1 MIVMLD
7 IKFVRSN
14 PDIVRH
20 DLMRRADPDKIK
32 WLDELLLCDERS
44 RKMQIEV
51 NELRRRRNV
60 ISGEIN
66 TARKQGLDT
75 KDLIDEASSLPA
87 RIKSAEAE
95 LDELSEKVIFY
106 RMRLPNILHESVPEG
121 ADESGNVEVRRVGT
135 PKAFSFE
142 LKTHGQLAVDRD
154 LADFKRATKISGA
167 GFYFLKGNLARLDM
181 ALQQYALDMLED
193 RGYTIIT
200 PPYMLNRGAYEAVT
214 DLADFESVMYKIE
227 DEDAYLIATSEH
239 PLAAMYQDEI
249 LEEKELPIR
258 LAGISPCFRREIGSR
273 GVDTKGLFRVHQ
285 FTKVEQ
291 FIFSRPQDSWEL
303 HEELLSNAEA
313 IFQGLELPYH
323 VVNICTGDI
332 GIVAA
337 KKYDIEVWM
346 PREQMYREVVSCSN
360 CTAYQ
365 AVRLN
370 IRMREA
376 EDFDSKQFVHTLN
389 STAVATSRV
398 LRAILENNQE
408 EDGRVKIPT
417 VLRPYMRDLE
427 YL

>member
-1 MIVMLD
+1 MLD

-20 DLMRRADPDKIK
+20 DLMRRADPEKIQ

-44 RKMQIEV
+44 RKMQVVV
-51 NELRRRRNV
+51 NELRRRRNT

-66 TARKQGLDT
+66 AARKKGLDT
-75 KDLIDEASSLPA
+75 QGLIDEASSLPA

-95 LDELSEKVIFY
+95 LDELSEKVKFY
-106 RMRLPNILHESVPEG
+106 RMRLPNVLHESVPDG
-121 ADESGNVEVRRVGT
+121 ADESQNVEIRRVGAQKT
-135 PKAFSFE
+135 FSFE
-142 LKTHGQLAVDRD
+142 LKAHGQLAVDRD
-154 LADFKRATKISGA
+154 LADFKRAAKISGA

-181 ALQQYALDMLED
+181 ALQQYALDLLQD

-200 PPYMLNRGAYEAVT
+200 PPYMLHRGAYEAVT

-227 DEDAYLIATSEH
+227 DDDVYLIATSEH

-249 LEEKELPIR
+249 LEEKELPIK

-323 VVNICTGDI
+323 VISICAGDI
-332 GIVAA
+332 GTVAA

-346 PREQMYREVVSCSN
+346 PREEAYREVVSCSN

-376 EDFDSKQFVHTLN
+376 ENFDSKQFVHTLN

-398 LRAILENNQE
+398 LRAILEHNQE
-408 EDGRVKIPT
+408 EDGRVKIPA

>member
-7 IKFVRSN
+7 IKFVRAH

-20 DLMRRADPDKIK
+20 DLTRRADALKKTWFED
-32 WLDELLLCDERS
+32 LLLCDVRS
-44 RKMQIEV
+44 RKMQVEV
-51 NELRRRRNV
+51 NELRRRRNA

-66 TARKQGLDT
+66 AARKQGLDT
-75 KDLIDEASSLPA
+75 KDLIAEASSLPA
-87 RIKSAEAE
+87 RIKAAEAE
-95 LDELSEKVIFY
+95 MEELAEKVMFY

-121 ADESGNVEVRRVGT
+121 ADESGNVEMKRVGT
-135 PKAFSFE
+135 PKTFSFE
-142 LKTHGQLAVDRD
+142 LKTHGQLAVERD
-154 LADFKRATKISGA
+154 FADFKRAAKISGA

-181 ALQQYALDMLED
+181 ALQQYALDILED

-200 PPYMLNRGAYEAVT
+200 PPYMMNRGAYEAVT

-227 DEDAYLIATSEH
+227 DDDTYLIATSEH

-249 LEEKELPIR
+249 LDEKELPIR
-258 LAGISPCFRREIGSR
+258 LAGVSPCFRREIGSR
-273 GVDTKGLFRVHQ
+273 GVDTRGLFRVHQ
-285 FTKVEQ
+285 FHKVEQ
-291 FIFSRPQDSWEL
+291 FIFSSPHDSWEL
-303 HEELLSNAEA
+303 HEELLANAEA

-323 VVNICTGDI
+323 VINICTGDI
-332 GIVAA
+332 GTVAA

-346 PREQMYREVVSCSN
+346 PRENAYREVVSCSN
-360 CTAYQ
+360 CTSYQ

-376 EDFDSKQFVHTLN
+376 QDFDSKPFVHTLN
-389 STAVATSRV
+389 STAIATSRV

-408 EDGRVKIPT
+408 EDGMVKIPT
-417 VLRPYMRDLE
+417 VLRPYMRGLE

>member
-20 DLMRRADPDKIK
+20 DLMRRADPEKIK

-398 LRAILENNQE
+398 LRAILENNQD

>member
-1 MIVMLD
+1 MLD

-14 PDIVRH
+14 PDIVRN
-20 DLMRRADPDKIK
+20 DLIRRADPEKIQ
-32 WLDELLLCDERS
+32 WLDDLLLCDERS

-66 TARKQGLDT
+66 KARKQGLDT
-75 KDLIDEASSLPA
+75 KDLIEEASSLPG
-87 RIKSAEAE
+87 RIKSAEVE
-95 LDELSEKVIFY
+95 LDELAEKVMFY
-106 RMRLPNILHESVPEG
+106 RMRLPNILHESVPDG
-121 ADESGNVEVRRVGT
+121 ADDSENVEIRCVGT
-135 PKAFSFE
+135 PKTFSFE
-142 LKTHGQLAVDRD
+142 LKAHGQLAVDLD
-154 LADFKRATKISGA
+154 LADFKRAAKISGA
-167 GFYFLKGNLARLDM
+167 GFYFLKGNLARLDI
-181 ALQQYALDMLED
+181 ALQQYALDLLQD

-227 DEDAYLIATSEH
+227 DNDAYLIATSEH

-249 LEEKELPIR
+249 LEEKELPIK

-291 FIFSRPQDSWEL
+291 FIFSRPEDSWDL
-303 HEELLSNAEA
+303 HEELLANGEA

-323 VVNICTGDI
+323 VVNVCTGDM
-332 GIVAA
+332 GTVAA

-346 PREQMYREVVSCSN
+346 PREQAYREVVSCSN
-360 CTAYQ
+360 CTSYQ
-365 AVRLN
+365 SVRLN
-370 IRMREA
+370 IRMRET
-376 EDFDSKQFVHTLN
+376 EDFDSKQFPHTLN

-408 EDGRVKIPT
+408 EDGRVKIPM